1 MSIVNYYMVA
11 TIKLARS
18 RGYKCHVISQYF
30 GINQGRISD
39 VTKGRIGAT
48 VPMATELPWDFPKLK

>member
-1 MSIVNYYMVA
+1 MVA
-11 TIKLARS
+11 IIKLARS